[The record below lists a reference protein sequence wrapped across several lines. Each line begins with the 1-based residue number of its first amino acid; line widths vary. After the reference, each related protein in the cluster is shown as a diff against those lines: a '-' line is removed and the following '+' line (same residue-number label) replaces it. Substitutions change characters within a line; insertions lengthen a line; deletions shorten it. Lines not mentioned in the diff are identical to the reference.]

1 VLQKLVQ
8 SFSHTESVQ
17 KSSATKNRTASSLPN
32 KCCLTQGFLPST
44 TTPPKNTPLTN
55 SHQYARIILPK
66 HTQNGKIAMSTR
78 TAKPATP
85 QDENPKFASLKKQR
99 TFFTPK
105 QATKHITKPEL
116 VMNNSHS
123 KLECI
128 VI

>member
-1 VLQKLVQ
+1 
-8 SFSHTESVQ
+8 VQ

-32 KCCLTQGFLPST
+32 KCCLTQGFYLQQQPPP
-44 TTPPKNTPLTN
+44 PPKNTPLTN

-66 HTQNGKIAMSTR
+66 HTQNGKIAMSTT

-116 VMNNSHS
+116 VMNNSHT